1 MFFVETCFYF
11 WCFLIC
17 FVVTEAQLKFHF
29 SYFGY
34 FFLRF
39 PLLFY
44 YQNITLVWWCLLVL
58 LFISLISGIRLH
70 FFMHTLVFP
79 WLMQQGKLQVLYCKM
94 LLILVFYLQ
103 YWCANTRLTLN
114 TTSPFS
120 SVWIFSSIGA
130 QSWIILLR
138 GAAFFCSVYK
148 YFTGHFKAL
157 KLDYRLSVLLVL
169 KKLLFILMIC
179 YYLPTLLCHQNHLGK
194 LFWLL

>member
-1 MFFVETCFYF
+1 MYNQKYLYLLWLHTNFLFVFYLGYKASNHSHSTVLFSLNYNTHLKLHATFMFFVETCFYF

-17 FVVTEAQLKFHF
+17 FVVTEVQLKFHF

-34 FFLRF
+34 FVLRF

-79 WLMQQGKLQVLYCKM
+79 WLMQRGKLQVLYCKM

-103 YWCANTRLTLN
+103 Y
-114 TTSPFS
+114 
-120 SVWIFSSIGA
+120 
-130 QSWIILLR
+130 
-138 GAAFFCSVYK
+138 
-148 YFTGHFKAL
+148 
-157 KLDYRLSVLLVL
+157 
-169 KKLLFILMIC
+169 
-179 YYLPTLLCHQNHLGK
+179 
-194 LFWLL
+194 